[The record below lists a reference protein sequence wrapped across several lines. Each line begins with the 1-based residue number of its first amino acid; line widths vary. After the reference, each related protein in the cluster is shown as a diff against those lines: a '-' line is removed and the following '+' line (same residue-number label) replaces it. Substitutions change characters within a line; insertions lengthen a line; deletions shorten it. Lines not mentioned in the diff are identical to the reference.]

1 MHNNF
6 KILSEIIYKEKAFSK
21 IVARANEQE
30 IVDQF
35 GRIFPEL
42 AKVAEAVKVEKNIL
56 YLRVENSVWRSELNI
71 KQDAIIKKIK
81 LNLRQSEVKKIKFIS

>member
-6 KILSEIIYKEKAFSK
+6 KSLSEIIYKEKAFRK

-35 GRIFPEL
+35 GKIFPEL
-42 AKVAEAVKVEKNIL
+42 EKVAEAVKVEKNIL

-81 LNLRQSEVKKIKFIS
+81 LNLSQSEVKKIKFIS

>member
-6 KILSEIIYKEKAFSK
+6 KSLSEIIYKEKAFEK

-30 IVDQF
+30 IGDQF
-35 GRIFPEL
+35 DKIFPEL
-42 AKVAEAVKVEKNIL
+42 AKVSEAVKVEKNIL
-56 YLRVENSVWRSELNI
+56 YLKVENSVWRSELNI

-81 LNLRQSEVKKIKFIS
+81 LNLSQSEVKKIKFIS